1 MRLASALSALA
12 LSAFLAQSGCA
23 LRADVVPADPAPAL
37 EGPSTS
43 KAEPAPPAPSA
54 AFSPS
59 PAPVVAPDDDGA
71 FAEVV
76 HVYMRARDRSEWMC
90 TGTLVGPRTV
100 VTAAH
105 CLDPA
110 EFVAYQIVA
119 ANAPGSPR
127 VAASAPRIFGGT
139 YEDVANPDV
148 GLLTLASDVTLP
160 RYAELT
166 DVTARVEAG
175 EALSVASVVRTSE
188 DGDAPF
194 AATAAM
200 PLSSAVPYGY
210 AHGFAT
216 PQFSKGGDSG
226 AGVFLVEQGK
236 RTHKLVGVARQPEP
250 ERGLDHLTRIDAAFL
265 EFVVAGVN

>member
-1 MRLASALSALA
+1 MRLASVLAALSLV
-12 LSAFLAQSGCA
+12 AFFTQTGCA
-23 LRADVVPADPAPAL
+23 VRAEITSEEPLPVPAGPSALPTEPDPTPSAPGFVPAAPA
-37 EGPSTS
+37 
-43 KAEPAPPAPSA
+43 APA
-54 AFSPS
+54 
-59 PAPVVAPDDDGA
+59 DDGA

-110 EFVAYQIVA
+110 SFVAYQIVA
-119 ANAPGSPR
+119 ANVPGSPR
-127 VAASAPRIFGGT
+127 VAASTPRIFGGS
-139 YEDVANPDV
+139 YEDVANPDI
-148 GLLTLASDVTLP
+148 GLLTLASAVTLP

-175 EALSVASVVRTSE
+175 EALSVAAVVRTSE

-194 AATAAM
+194 AATDPM
-200 PLSSAVPYGY
+200 SLSSAVPYGY

-216 PQFSKGGDSG
+216 PMFSKGGDSG
-226 AGVFLVEQGK
+226 AGFFLIEDGK

-265 EFVVAGVN
+265 GFVAGSVN